1 MVVPSDQGTPSPPHQ
16 LVTGS
21 NLNPAGRPLQ
31 ATSSGGR
38 KNYNLSTTSKHQGQ
52 TPIGRVYSS
61 GCKETTVG
69 KGGKTIRDEGGTP

>member
-38 KNYNLSTTSKHQGQ
+38 KHSNLITAGKHRGW
-52 TPIGRVYSS
+52 TPRSRLDSDG
-61 GCKETTVG
+61 GKKTTVSQ
-69 KGGKTIRDEGGTP
+69 GGRTIGDEGGTP